1 MELKLISGRFAA
13 KDAEQILTDI
23 FKIKIAFHE
32 SKIGKFG
39 ESEENIKHAESRIK
53 QLEETLRSIILRIR
67 DSGKEMI
74 DVQAHVDISLAP
86 PIN

>member
-32 SKIGKFG
+32 NKIGKMG

-53 QLEETLRSIILRIR
+53 QLEETLRSIIQRIR
-67 DSGKEMI
+67 ESGKEMI